1 MKTVRGRR
9 HRQSVVYSAPGPARI
24 SRTVIHRG
32 CTRTSH
38 SWTRSQ
44 RTQKDQGWVP
54 CQRRI
59 LCTQRPWPTRGHR
72 PPRRMTGNHCG
83 LPAAECQERTQ
94 RSPHRPCCGDS
105 LPKPDTSHS
114 RSDHRLADY
123 QQRKRRSHCRR
134 STPQTHSPRTRGAR
148 RSAVSQQRKR
158 RTLDPCWICASHR
171 SRCSECNSL
180 LPTPR
185 TARCLARN
193 RCTADHPESTVQG
206 MCHMLS
212 VVYSAPGPARI
223 SRTVIHRSCTKMNHQ

>member
-1 MKTVRGRR
+1 MYRCEKGN
-9 HRQSVVYSAPGPARI
+9 H
-24 SRTVIHRG
+24 
-32 CTRTSH
+32 
-38 SWTRSQ
+38 
-44 RTQKDQGWVP
+44 RTQKAPHSAVCRPGTS
-54 CQRRI
+54 RM
-59 LCTQRPWPTRGHR
+59 QRPWPTRGR
-72 PPRRMTGNHCG
+72 CSPMGRARSRCG
-83 LPAAECQERTQ
+83 LPVAVCQERTQ

-158 RTLDPCWICASHR
+158 RMLDPCWICASHR

-223 SRTVIHRSCTKMNHQ
+223 SRTVIRRSCTKMYR